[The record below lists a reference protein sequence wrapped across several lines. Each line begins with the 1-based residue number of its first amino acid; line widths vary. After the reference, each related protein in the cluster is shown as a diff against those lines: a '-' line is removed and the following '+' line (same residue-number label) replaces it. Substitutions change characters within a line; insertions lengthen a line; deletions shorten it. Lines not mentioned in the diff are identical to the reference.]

1 MSRLQKLLEDEAL
14 QKKKLE
20 EEVTILRSQ
29 LVQLTFEADQ
39 VQIFESEWVSP

>member
-14 QKKKLE
+14 HKKKLE